1 MVSELLSLLQ
11 KCPWRRRRGWLLQHL
26 QRRDAFLADPKE
38 SIQSCPEILRQQGH
52 HSVEEASP
60 VSGAL
65 LRNETTESGG
75 SGQKNLLRPQVF
87 LSPSQQPRRLLK
99 VQHFPLQELLE
110 KSLLPAA
117 KKYGSRGGPD
127 FLGVGSYGRLPQGV
141 PPHLLRIEVQLQSD
155 IGKNVVQDL
164 DGLLLREA
172 SCQAEK
178 RELVGEAEPIVGAA
192 AAAICALSS
201 VEKRASFDDQ
211 WPRKQK
217 SGHGLYW
224 LQIRNAANS
233 RVYTS
238 TDCPLDPTGSG
249 PLI

>member
-1 MVSELLSLLQ
+1 MRRACSLPPKSMVAE
-11 KCPWRRRRGWLLQHL
+11 
-26 QRRDAFLADPKE
+26 
-38 SIQSCPEILRQQGH
+38 
-52 HSVEEASP
+52 V
-60 VSGAL
+60 V
-65 LRNETTESGG
+65 
-75 SGQKNLLRPQVF
+75 
-87 LSPSQQPRRLLK
+87 
-99 VQHFPLQELLE
+99 
-110 KSLLPAA
+110 
-117 KKYGSRGGPD
+117 PD

-192 AAAICALSS
+192 AAGDLCPVFSR
-201 VEKRASFDDQ
+201 KTGTFDDQ

-238 TDCPLDPTGSG
+238 TDCPLDA
-249 PLI
+249 